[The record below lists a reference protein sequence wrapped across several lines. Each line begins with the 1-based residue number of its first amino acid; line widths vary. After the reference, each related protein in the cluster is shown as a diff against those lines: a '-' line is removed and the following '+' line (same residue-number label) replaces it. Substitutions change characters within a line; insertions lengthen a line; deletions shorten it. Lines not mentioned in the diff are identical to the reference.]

1 MFITDMSLQEGKAR
15 LGLIK
20 ITDLGMQLGLS
31 SRTLRYYEEAGLITS
46 IRPQFEKYRYYDEQN
61 VQRLRQIMVLR
72 KMQIP
77 IKDIVR
83 IYDSREMVDI
93 TKVFVD
99 KLSEIDH
106 KVTVLSELK
115 HIINEF
121 LNSMIEKG
129 IRHIS
134 ALPLLYEEMDKQLA
148 VRESVGMEQLSDIS
162 ENLVRPPDVSI
173 AELPRMRVLSSCLK
187 DDPQN
192 SDTDAFSHYIQ
203 MNGIRT
209 EYHGS
214 FEYRE
219 NEHDVMISKIA
230 DDFVNDSCFADYFF
244 EGGLFAA
251 ANLYLDDDINQLFRS
266 LIKSFDE
273 NKFYQIDYAPDGS
286 LRHAAMTENLIS
298 PDERRQLVTLYVP
311 VKKRIP
317 DVTLYP
323 KPVEVTDIT
332 EGEINGQNPLLW
344 EKEVAFDKITPVNAP
359 HYRVLDSGEA
369 EYTGWIS
376 SRTLNTNV
384 FVKLPFKLDIDF
396 RIPMNDEQ
404 FGYGDSEGSI
414 IFYHGSN
421 NYNSGENLKIMD
433 FGINMNNHSICREE
447 AISFH
452 QPIFHDLYHFPK
464 RGGIRP
470 NEYNHVTW
478 IVGQKHLAV
487 IINGEIRYCGT
498 DFPYMFLD
506 LNREEAYPV
515 VIGSNGQG
523 MKYFR
528 KIRIGQLACTQTN
541 RMKSGA
547 LAVNMKRSN
556 NLIPMI
562 HRLITEEY
570 GEIYR
575 FNGSAAYVMEC
586 LGEKEFDYLFFAGL
600 TGDVFAQHYKQPSVN
615 DGINV
620 HYQVNGDGRF
630 FEGIF
635 EKCGYPAVYAF
646 SCDLRKKEE
655 MYLKKL
661 VACIDKGVPV
671 ISTGYADQPC
681 GVFVG
686 YEEYGKTLIY
696 ISGNNSEPQRVSYDK
711 AMGCGTDKSGRIFVG
726 DKKEE
731 KKTAEI
737 YRKAIYAL
745 PELLTTDND
754 KYCFGASAF
763 RKWADDVEN
772 GYFEQIKPEEFD
784 PLSMYV
790 NLVFVLATNGSC
802 CPHFL
807 QRAYELNPDMTY
819 LNDIIDLYKRMAAI
833 WHNDDGT
840 DLEALGGGF
849 NVTLETLQ
857 KPRRREKIAARIREC
872 GDVIDEV
879 VRILNEKRA

>member
-1 MFITDMSLQEGKAR
+1 MR
-15 LGLIK
+15 LIK
-20 ITDLGMQLGLS
+20 ITDLSIQLGLS
-31 SRTLRYYEEAGLITS
+31 SRTLRYYEEVGLITS

-61 VQRLRQIMVLR
+61 VQRLQQIMILR

-77 IKDIVR
+77 IKDIMR
-83 IYDSREMVDI
+83 IYDSREMLDI
-93 TKVFVD
+93 TQVFVD
-99 KLSEIDH
+99 RLSEIDR
-106 KVTVLSELK
+106 KVTALSELK
-115 HIINEF
+115 RIINDF
-121 LNSMIEKG
+121 LNRMIEKG

-134 ALPLLYEEMDKQLA
+134 ALPLLYEEMDKQLT
-148 VRESVGMEQLSDIS
+148 VQESMGMEQLSKVS
-162 ENLVRPPDVSI
+162 ENFIRPLDVSI
-173 AELPRMRVLSSCLK
+173 AELPRMRVLSSYLK
-187 DDPQN
+187 ADPQN

-203 MNGIRT
+203 MNGIKT
-209 EYHGS
+209 DYHGS
-214 FEYRE
+214 FEYWE

-244 EGGLFAA
+244 DGGLFAA
-251 ANLYLDDDINQLFRS
+251 ANIYLDDDINQLFRS
-266 LIKSFDE
+266 LIKNFDE
-273 NKFYQIDYAPDGS
+273 NKFYQIDYTPDGS

-298 PDERRQLVTLYVP
+298 PNERRQLVTLYVP

-323 KPVEVTDIT
+323 KPVEITDIT
-332 EGEINGQNPLLW
+332 EDEINGQNPLLW
-344 EKEVAFDKITPVNAP
+344 EKEVALDKVTPVNAP

-376 SRTLNTNV
+376 TRTLNTNI
-384 FVKLPFKLDIDF
+384 FVKLPFKVDIDF
-396 RIPMNDEQ
+396 CVPMNDEQ

-433 FGINMNNHSICREE
+433 FGINMNNHSSSREE
-447 AISFH
+447 ALSFH
-452 QPIFHDLYHFPK
+452 QPIFHDLYHFSK
-464 RGGIRP
+464 RGRIKP

-528 KIRIGQLACTQTN
+528 KIRISQLAYSQANKIIKGELT
-541 RMKSGA
+541 
-547 LAVNMKRSN
+547 VDIKRSN
-556 NLIPMI
+556 NLIPII

-570 GEIYR
+570 GEIYH

-600 TGDVFAQHYKQPSVN
+600 TGDVFVQYYNQSFAGY
-615 DGINV
+615 GINV

-635 EKCGYPAVYAF
+635 EKCGYSAAYVF
-646 SCDLRKKEE
+646 SRDLRKDEDR
-655 MYLKKL
+655 YLKKL
-661 VACIDKGVPV
+661 VAHIDKGIPV
-671 ISTGYADQPC
+671 ISTGYSDQPC

-696 ISGNNSEPQRVSYDK
+696 ISGNNSEPQRISYDI
-711 AMGCGTDKSGRIFVG
+711 AMGCGTDKSGWIFVD
-726 DKKEE
+726 DKKED

-737 YRKAIYAL
+737 YREAIYAL

-763 RKWADDVEN
+763 RKWADNIEN
-772 GYFEQIKPEEFD
+772 GYFEQIKPEAFD

-790 NLVFVLATNGSC
+790 KLVFVLATNGSC
-802 CPHFL
+802 CPDFL
-807 QRAYELNPDMTY
+807 QRTKELNPDMTY
-819 LNDIIDLYKRMAAI
+819 LEGIIALYKRTADI
-833 WHNDDGT
+833 WHSDGGN

-849 NVTLETLQ
+849 NITLEALQ
-857 KPRRREKIAARIREC
+857 EPERREKIAARIREC
-872 GDVIDEV
+872 GDIIDEV
-879 VRILNEKRA
+879 VKILNE

>member
-1 MFITDMSLQEGKAR
+1 MS
-15 LGLIK
+15 LIK
-20 ITDLGMQLGLS
+20 ITDLSTQLGLS

-46 IRPQFEKYRYYDEQN
+46 IRPQFEKYRYYDDQN
-61 VQRLRQIMVLR
+61 VQRLRQIMILR

-83 IYDSREMVDI
+83 IYDSREMLDI
-93 TKVFVD
+93 TEVFVD
-99 KLSEIDH
+99 RLNEIDRE
-106 KVTVLSELK
+106 VTALSELK
-115 HIINEF
+115 RIINDF
-121 LNSMIEKG
+121 LNKMIEKG

-134 ALPLLYEEMDKQLA
+134 ALPLLYEEMDKQLTA
-148 VRESVGMEQLSDIS
+148 RESIGMEQLSEIS
-162 ENLVRPPDVSI
+162 EKLARPLAISI
-173 AELPRMRVLSSCLK
+173 VKLPKMRVLSSYLK
-187 DDPQN
+187 ADPLN
-192 SDTDAFSHYIQ
+192 SDTDAFSRYIQ
-203 MNGIRT
+203 MNDIRT
-209 EYHGS
+209 DYHGS
-214 FEYRE
+214 FEYWE
-219 NEHDVMISKIA
+219 NGHNIMISKIA
-230 DDFVNDSCFADYFF
+230 EDFVNDSSFADFIF
-244 EGGLFAA
+244 DGGLFAA
-251 ANLYLDDDINQLFRS
+251 ANLYLDDDMNQSFRS

-273 NKFYQIDYAPDGS
+273 NKFYQIDYAPDGR

-298 PDERRQLVTLYVP
+298 PNERRQLAALYVP

-323 KPVEVTDIT
+323 RPVEVTDIT
-332 EGEINGQNPLLW
+332 EDEINSQNPLLW
-344 EKEVAFDKITPVNAP
+344 EKEVALDKIMPINNP

-376 SRTLNTNV
+376 TRTLNTNV
-384 FVKLPFKLDIDF
+384 SVKLPFKVDIDF
-396 RIPMNDEQ
+396 RVPMNDEQ

-421 NYNSGENLKIMD
+421 SYNSGVNLKIMD
-433 FGINMNNHSICREE
+433 FGINTNNRSSCREE

-452 QPIFHDLYHFPK
+452 QPVFHDLYNFPN
-464 RGGIRP
+464 RGRIKP

-528 KIRIGQLACTQTN
+528 KIRISQLAYSQTN
-541 RMKSGA
+541 KIKNGEFT
-547 LAVNMKRSN
+547 VNTKRSN
-556 NLIPMI
+556 NLIPII

-600 TGDVFAQHYKQPSVN
+600 TGDLFAQHYRQPFAGEGVN
-615 DGINV
+615 AY
-620 HYQVNGDGRF
+620 YQINGDGKF

-635 EKCGYPAVYAF
+635 EKCGYSAAYVF
-646 SCDLRKKEE
+646 SCDLRKNKE
-655 MYLKKL
+655 MYLKTL
-661 VACIDKGVPV
+661 IACIDKGVPV

-696 ISGNNSEPQRVSYDK
+696 ISGDNSKPQRISCDK
-711 AMGCGTDKSGRIFVG
+711 ALEYDTDKCGWIFVG
-726 DKKEE
+726 DKKEQ
-731 KKTAEI
+731 KNTAEI
-737 YRKAIYAL
+737 YREAIYAL
-745 PELLTTDND
+745 PELLSTDND
-754 KYCFGASAF
+754 KYCFGAPAF
-763 RKWADDVEN
+763 RKWADDIEN

-784 PLSMYV
+784 PRSMYV
-790 NLVFVLATNGSC
+790 NFVFALAANGSR
-802 CPHFL
+802 CPDFL
-807 QRAYELNPDMTY
+807 QRASELNPDMTY
-819 LNDIIDLYKRMAAI
+819 LDDIIILYRRTADI
-833 WHNDDGT
+833 WHNDGGN

-849 NVTLETLQ
+849 NITLEALQ
-857 KPRRREKIAARIREC
+857 KPERREKIAARIREC
-872 GDVIDEV
+872 EDIIDKAV
-879 VRILNEKRA
+879 QILNEKRA